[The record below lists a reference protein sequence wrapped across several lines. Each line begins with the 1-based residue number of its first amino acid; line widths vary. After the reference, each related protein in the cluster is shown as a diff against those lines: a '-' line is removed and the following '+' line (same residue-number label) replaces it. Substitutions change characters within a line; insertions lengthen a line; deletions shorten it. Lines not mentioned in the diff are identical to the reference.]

1 MGDRL
6 LLYVHDLFLLTRR
19 EELNARARAYM
30 APSFAL
36 AMRTVRRF
44 FTNSLTT
51 AAELRAGTTLAVEGT
66 DIARDPAAGT
76 TVTSAPQRLTL
87 TFSAPMLDVGG
98 QVAGKGPDGKTKQG
112 TPKADGQRVTVP
124 FEPTGNGTY
133 AVTWRVTSSDGHPIS
148 GSYSFTLKGAA
159 NSSTS
164 TGTSTGSEAPGTLK
178 PVDPSSPA
186 SSSTVKGPSTPTT
199 DEPGDNMP
207 LFVIG
212 GTVAAAAAVAGTFLV
227 MRKRTKD
234 DPR

>member
-1 MGDRL
+1 MTARTSRVLIPGAAAL
-6 LLYVHDLFLLTRR
+6 ITLASAPAASAHD
-19 EELNARARAYM
+19 
-30 APSFAL
+30 
-36 AMRTVRRF
+36 
-44 FTNSLTT
+44 SLTG
-51 AAELRAGTTLAVEGT
+51 AQ
-66 DIARDPAAGT
+66 PAAGT

-87 TFSAPMLDVGG
+87 TFSAPVLDVGS
-98 QVAGKGPDGKTKQG
+98 QIAVKGPDGKTKQG

-124 FEPTGNGTY
+124 FEPTGHGTY

-164 TGTSTGSEAPGTLK
+164 TGTPNGSEAPGTLK

>member
-1 MGDRL
+1 M
-6 LLYVHDLFLLTRR
+6 T
-19 EELNARARAYM
+19 ARTSRALIPG
-30 APSFAL
+30 AAALIAL
-36 AMRTVRRF
+36 ASAPAASAHD
-44 FTNSLTT
+44 SLTG
-51 AAELRAGTTLAVEGT
+51 AQ
-66 DIARDPAAGT
+66 PAAGT

-87 TFSAPMLDVGG
+87 TFSAPVLDVGS
-98 QVAGKGPDGKTKQG
+98 QIAVKGPDGKTKQA

-124 FEPTGNGTY
+124 FEPSGNGAY

-148 GSYSFTLKGAA
+148 GSYSFTLKDAA

-164 TGTSTGSEAPGTLK
+164 AGTSNGSEAPGTLK
-178 PVDPSSPA
+178 PVDPSS
-186 SSSTVKGPSTPTT
+186 SSSTVKGPTTPTT